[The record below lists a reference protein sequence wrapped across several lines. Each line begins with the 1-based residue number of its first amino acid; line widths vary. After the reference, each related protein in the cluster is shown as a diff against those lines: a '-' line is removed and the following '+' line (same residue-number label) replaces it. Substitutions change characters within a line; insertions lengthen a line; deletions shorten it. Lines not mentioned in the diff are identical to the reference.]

1 MEDYKID
8 IQNTR
13 KGCLG
18 GSDAAMLQNI
28 CDLGYVPKS
37 AYKRLAVCNGLIENN
52 NITTKVMEYGDFIET
67 QIFEHLAQT
76 DSRWQSN
83 PCLVSK
89 MYSTDEVKIID
100 HVDFLLQ
107 DNEKKILT
115 IVECKAS
122 RFTIE
127 YVRKTYEAQ
136 LFHHHL
142 LGMEYAK
149 ELGNYSVKVMLCLY
163 DTSNDDLDAPWEFDP
178 SKITLR
184 PVRFGRSRLFDMET
198 AVGIVSD
205 FLKDF
210 TFYTED
216 EEIQST
222 YLPEKVK
229 EEFDAIS
236 NVLAEIKEREQ
247 KVDEFK
253 QKLFGFML
261 DKGIK
266 SIKSDA
272 WSITRVDATQQVS
285 VDYKAIF
292 TNEIE
297 KKRPYVARRLKE
309 EYKKTTPRRGYVT
322 IKTIKN
328 ND

>member
-1 MEDYKID
+1 MENYKED
-8 IQNTR
+8 IKNTR

-37 AYKRLAVCNGLIENN
+37 AYKRLAVCKGLIENN

-107 DNEKKILT
+107 DDEKKTLT

-122 RFTIE
+122 RYPIE
-127 YVRKTYEAQ
+127 HVRKTYDAQ
-136 LFHHHL
+136 LFHHYL
-142 LGMEYAK
+142 LGTELAK

-229 EEFDAIS
+229 AEFDAIS

-261 DKGIK
+261 DKNIK

-272 WSITRVDATQQVS
+272 WSITRVDATESVS

-309 EYKKTTPRRGYVT
+309 EYKKTTPRKGYVT
-322 IKTIKN
+322 IKTNKN

>member
-1 MEDYKID
+1 MI
-8 IQNTR
+8 
-13 KGCLG
+13 
-18 GSDAAMLQNI
+18 QNI

-52 NITTKVMEYGDFIET
+52 NVTTKVMEYGDFIET

-107 DNEKKILT
+107 DDEKKILT

-149 ELGNYSVKVMLCLY
+149 ELGNYSLKVMLCLY

-216 EEIQST
+216 EEISYDLLPANVQTQFSEVAN
-222 YLPEKVK
+222 YLR
-229 EEFDAIS
+229 
-236 NVLAEIKEREQ
+236 EIKEREA
-247 KVDEFK
+247 KVEDFKAKLYGFLSERNIKKIACDEFSFTVV
-253 QKLFGFML
+253 QPTE
-261 DKGIK
+261 
-266 SIKSDA
+266 S
-272 WSITRVDATQQVS
+272 VS

-292 TNEIE
+292 ANEIE

-309 EYKKTTPRRGYVT
+309 E
-322 IKTIKN
+322 
-328 ND
+328 